1 MCLLEGTSASQSMLC
16 LVSTSSK
23 VGLKKKLF
31 ALAAVRNEYFTFE
44 LLFIQTVPTA
54 FPLSWTIHRG

>member
-16 LVSTSSK
+16 LVTSSK
-23 VGLKKKLF
+23 VGLKKKLV